1 MKKFATTAIALTLTT
16 LGVAC
21 TPINQAIQPQA
32 QSVQT
37 ANFDTAK
44 QAPQLSY
51 IKGVQSPEDLVQ
63 IPDTKWIIASGMA
76 NNSGLHLI
84 DSESKTTTRLIAPK
98 GKAIAEFAA
107 STEQPTADEMQIHG
121 IHIKK
126 VGEKY
131 RLYAVNHNGVG
142 EKISHETIDIFEINT
157 DSTPTLTWLGN
168 VPMPKKDDTGKYLA
182 GNGVAMGPDRRFML
196 P

>member
-1 MKKFATTAIALTLTT
+1 M
-16 LGVAC
+16 AC
-21 TPINQAIQPQA
+21 TPINQGIQPQA

-44 QAPQLSY
+44 QAPQVSY

-84 DSESKTTTRLIAPK
+84 DSESKTATRLIAPK

-107 STEQPTADEMQIHG
+107 STEQPTADEMQTHG

-126 VGEKY
+126 SG
-131 RLYAVNHNGVG
+131 R
-142 EKISHETIDIFEINT
+142 KIPLVCRQSQWRGRKNQ
-157 DSTPTLTWLGN
+157 P
-168 VPMPKKDDTGKYLA
+168 
-182 GNGVAMGPDRRFML
+182 
-196 P
+196 